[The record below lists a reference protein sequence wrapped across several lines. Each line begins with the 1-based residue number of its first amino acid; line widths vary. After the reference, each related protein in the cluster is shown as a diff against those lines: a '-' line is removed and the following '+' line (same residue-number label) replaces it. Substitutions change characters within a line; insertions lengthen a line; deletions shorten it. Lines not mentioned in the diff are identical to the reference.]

1 MSKIKDKIEFSG
13 IVMRNVPNEVRENFK
28 RLALE
33 EFDNHY
39 GLTLR
44 TILLDYFEYQRV
56 KDLFFRGEFNLDSFK
71 DETKDPVGI
80 DGTQIKLRRSK

>member
-1 MSKIKDKIEFSG
+1 
-13 IVMRNVPNEVRENFK
+13 MRSVPNEVRENFK

-44 TILLDYFEYQRV
+44 TILLDYFEYQRI
-56 KDLFFRGEFNLDSFK
+56 KEMFFNGELNLDSSK
-71 DETKDPVGI
+71 KEVAEKPTGL
-80 DGTQIKLRRSK
+80 DGEEIKLRRSK